1 MNLNDLYLVRDALDT
16 ALTGGGNDADVVDAL
31 QLIENDIQATGI
43 QMADGLKES
52 MSAPTEVT
60 YGDQDNEVSNSGD
73 GQAEDVVAEAN
84 DTPSSPVDAG

>member
-43 QMADGLKES
+43 QMADALKES
-52 MSAPTEVT
+52 MSAPTEVI
-60 YGDQDNEVSNSGD
+60 YGDQDNEVSDSGD